1 MNSFLSPVIF
11 YFCIAYNG
19 FMKEK
24 ECFMT
29 NYDLMNLLILSKDKS
44 QLMHLLKK
52 YRISID
58 KSKYC

>member
-1 MNSFLSPVIF
+1 
-11 YFCIAYNG
+11 
-19 FMKEK
+19 MKEK

-52 YRISID
+52 YRISVD